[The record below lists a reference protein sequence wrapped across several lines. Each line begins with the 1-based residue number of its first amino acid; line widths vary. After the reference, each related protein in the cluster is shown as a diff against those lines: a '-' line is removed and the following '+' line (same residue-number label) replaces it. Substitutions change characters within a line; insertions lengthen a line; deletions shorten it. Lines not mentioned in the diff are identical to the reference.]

1 MANVVDLTQINCS
14 DKPFEVISF
23 DPRKILIEFEII

>member
-1 MANVVDLTQINCS
+1 MANIVDLTQINCS

-23 DPRKILIEFEII
+23 DPWKILIEFIG